1 MAPSQHH
8 PGGAAGR
15 NLENYAGLKYDEPL
29 GDFRFTGA
37 RSAQGEA
44 MSTLSVMSS
53 EFVPDA
59 TAVASMTS
67 SRPRGHGA
75 VRAYDW
81 IGHHANQRPHK
92 EAVRDLGTGRSFSYT
107 QLDRRVDAAA
117 AYLRSLGIGRG
128 DRVAVLAHNGVE
140 YFDIQFACARTGSI
154 AVLLNWRLTVTE
166 LEYILN
172 DSSPSLLV
180 HDLSFSDAAEELQ
193 RRCGIGSLLAIDSG
207 GAVNP
212 YEETLARFDGDDGGR
227 EELTHDDVITIM
239 YTSGTTGHPKGA
251 MITHGMN
258 FWNAVNL
265 GFPVGVGL
273 DTVHLNVLPL
283 FHTGGLNC
291 YSNPVLHAGG
301 TVVIMKTFDPSETLR
316 VLGDPAHG
324 ITHFFAVPAPYQFMM
339 QHPDFEFTD
348 LSRLRVAGV
357 GGAPC
362 ALTIMEA
369 WAGRG
374 VLMAQGFGMTET
386 SPACIALDP
395 ADALRKIGSTG
406 KALLHTEM
414 RIVNEDGGDCGPDE
428 IGELWVAGPNIT
440 PGYWNRPDATASS
453 FVGRWLKTGD
463 AARMD
468 DEGFVYI
475 VDRWKDMY
483 ISGGENVYPAEIENV
498 LYQLPEVAEAAI
510 IGVPNDKWGEVGLAV
525 LALKPGATLDRA
537 TVVQHCVTRLAK
549 FKVPNDIAIV
559 EALPRNATGKVLKRE
574 LRTQFLGS
582 DAPKIS

>member
-1 MAPSQHH
+1 LRSFHVKAADVQAQVTALHLCDKPHWVFVVDWV
-8 PGGAAGR
+8 AGR
-15 NLENYAGLKYDEPL
+15 G
-29 GDFRFTGA
+29 RI
-37 RSAQGEA
+37 
-44 MSTLSVMSS
+44 M
-53 EFVPDA
+53 
-59 TAVASMTS
+59 TAAADMASMTS
-67 SRPRGHGA
+67 SRPVGHGP

-81 IGHHANQRPHK
+81 IGHHASQRAHK
-92 EAVRDLGTGRSFSYT
+92 EAIRDLGTGRSFTYGE
-107 QLDRRVDAAA
+107 LDRRVDATA

-128 DRVAVLAHNGVE
+128 DRVGVLAHNGVE
-140 YFDIQFACARTGSI
+140 FFDIQFACARTGSI

-172 DSSPSLLV
+172 DSSPALLV
-180 HDLSFSDAAEELQ
+180 HDSSFAESAAELQ
-193 RRCGIGSLLAIDSG
+193 RRCGIATLLSIDSA
-207 GAVNP
+207 GATNP
-212 YEETLARFDGDDGGR
+212 YDEAIGAFDGQDGGR
-227 EELTHDDVITIM
+227 EDLTHDDLITIM

-301 TVVIMKTFDPSETLR
+301 TVVLMKTFDPGEALR
-316 VLGDPAHG
+316 VIGDVQQG

-362 ALTIMEA
+362 PLTIMQA
-369 WAGRG
+369 WGERG
-374 VLMAQGFGMTET
+374 VMMQQGFGMTET
-386 SPACIALDP
+386 SPSCIALSPD
-395 ADALRKIGSTG
+395 DALRKIGSTG

-414 RIVNEDGGDCGPDE
+414 RIVDEHGADCGTDQ

-453 FVGRWLKTGD
+453 FEGRWLKTGD

-498 LYQLPEVAEAAI
+498 LYQLPQVAEAAI
-510 IGVPNDKWGEVGLAV
+510 IGVPSDRWGEVGLAV
-525 LALKPGATLDRA
+525 LALKPGQTLDRA
-537 TVVQHCVTRLAK
+537 AVVEHCVTRLAK

-559 EALPRNATGKVLKRE
+559 DALPRNATGKVLKRE

-582 DAPKIS
+582 EAPKIS